1 MTVVG
6 SSLAL
11 DRVAV
16 TTALPLFSAIS
27 VADVVKVTTGASS
40 SLILTSSEDSA
51 ESSIFWGSA
60 KAIEIVS
67 ISDKTIHFIAYFF
80 LMLSWL
86 YVFFKKK
93 SFSKNVKFIFIGCIV
108 FGIII
113 EILQGVTTTY
123 RTLSFLDVAANTLGV
138 LFASTVFH
146 FFEKKIRLF

>member
-1 MTVVG
+1 MLKHIKALLEDNAIFIAIFFTISITIG
-6 SSLAL
+6 SLVKS
-11 DRVAV
+11 
-16 TTALPLFSAIS
+16 
-27 VADVVKVTTGASS
+27 DV
-40 SLILTSSEDSA
+40 I
-51 ESSIFWGSA
+51 
-60 KAIEIVS
+60 AIEIVS

-93 SFSKNVKFIFIGCIV
+93 SFSKNVKFIFIGCIA

-146 FFEKKIRLF
+146 FFEKKTVRNFN

>member
-1 MTVVG
+1 MLKHIKALLEDNAIFIAIFFTISITIG
-6 SSLAL
+6 SLVKS
-11 DRVAV
+11 
-16 TTALPLFSAIS
+16 
-27 VADVVKVTTGASS
+27 DV
-40 SLILTSSEDSA
+40 I
-51 ESSIFWGSA
+51 
-60 KAIEIVS
+60 AIEIVS

-113 EILQGVTTTY
+113 EILQGVITTY

-146 FFEKKIRLF
+146 FFEKK

>member
-1 MTVVG
+1 MLKYIKALLEDNAIFIAIFFTISITIG
-6 SSLAL
+6 SLVKS
-11 DRVAV
+11 DVIAV
-16 TTALPLFSAIS
+16 
-27 VADVVKVTTGASS
+27 
-40 SLILTSSEDSA
+40 
-51 ESSIFWGSA
+51 
-60 KAIEIVS
+60 EIVS

>member
-1 MTVVG
+1 MLKHIKVLLEDNAILIAVFFTISITIG
-6 SSLAL
+6 SLVKS
-11 DRVAV
+11 DVVAV
-16 TTALPLFSAIS
+16 
-27 VADVVKVTTGASS
+27 
-40 SLILTSSEDSA
+40 
-51 ESSIFWGSA
+51 
-60 KAIEIVS
+60 EIVS

>member
-1 MTVVG
+1 MLKHIKALLEDNALFIAIFFTISITIG
-6 SSLAL
+6 SLVKS
-11 DRVAV
+11 
-16 TTALPLFSAIS
+16 
-27 VADVVKVTTGASS
+27 DV
-40 SLILTSSEDSA
+40 I
-51 ESSIFWGSA
+51 
-60 KAIEIVS
+60 AIEIVS

-93 SFSKNVKFIFIGCIV
+93 SFSKNVKYIFIGCIV

>member
-1 MTVVG
+1 MLKHIKALLEDNAIFIAIFFTISITIG
-6 SSLAL
+6 SLVKS
-11 DRVAV
+11 
-16 TTALPLFSAIS
+16 
-27 VADVVKVTTGASS
+27 DV
-40 SLILTSSEDSA
+40 I
-51 ESSIFWGSA
+51 
-60 KAIEIVS
+60 AIEIVS

-113 EILQGVTTTY
+113 EIIQGVTTTY

-146 FFEKKIRLF
+146 FFEKKIGLF

>member
-1 MTVVG
+1 MLKHIKVLLEGNAILIAIFFTISITIG
-6 SSLAL
+6 SLVKS
-11 DRVAV
+11 
-16 TTALPLFSAIS
+16 
-27 VADVVKVTTGASS
+27 DV
-40 SLILTSSEDSA
+40 I
-51 ESSIFWGSA
+51 
-60 KAIEIVS
+60 AIEIVS

-146 FFEKKIRLF
+146 FFEKK

>member
-1 MTVVG
+1 MLKHIKVLLEDNAILIAIFFTISITIG
-6 SSLAL
+6 SLVKS
-11 DRVAV
+11 DVIAV
-16 TTALPLFSAIS
+16 
-27 VADVVKVTTGASS
+27 
-40 SLILTSSEDSA
+40 
-51 ESSIFWGSA
+51 
-60 KAIEIVS
+60 EIVS

-113 EILQGVTTTY
+113 EIIQGVTTTY

-146 FFEKKIRLF
+146 FFEKK

>member
-1 MTVVG
+1 MLKYIKALLEDNALFIAIFFTISITIG
-6 SSLAL
+6 SLVKS
-11 DRVAV
+11 DVIAV
-16 TTALPLFSAIS
+16 
-27 VADVVKVTTGASS
+27 
-40 SLILTSSEDSA
+40 
-51 ESSIFWGSA
+51 
-60 KAIEIVS
+60 EIVS

-146 FFEKKIRLF
+146 FFEKK

>member
-1 MTVVG
+1 MLKHIKVLLEDNAILIAIFFTISITIG
-6 SSLAL
+6 SLVKS
-11 DRVAV
+11 DVIAV
-16 TTALPLFSAIS
+16 
-27 VADVVKVTTGASS
+27 
-40 SLILTSSEDSA
+40 
-51 ESSIFWGSA
+51 
-60 KAIEIVS
+60 EIVS

-93 SFSKNVKFIFIGCIV
+93 SFSKNVKYIFIGCIV

-113 EILQGVTTTY
+113 EFLQGVTTTY

>member
-1 MTVVG
+1 MLKHIKVLLEDNAIFIAVFFTISITIG
-6 SSLAL
+6 SLVKSDLI
-11 DRVAV
+11 AV
-16 TTALPLFSAIS
+16 
-27 VADVVKVTTGASS
+27 
-40 SLILTSSEDSA
+40 
-51 ESSIFWGSA
+51 
-60 KAIEIVS
+60 EIVS
-67 ISDKTIHFIAYFF
+67 VSDKTYHFIAYFF

>member
-1 MTVVG
+1 MLKHIKALLEDNALFIAIFFTISITIG
-6 SSLAL
+6 SLVKS
-11 DRVAV
+11 DVIAV
-16 TTALPLFSAIS
+16 
-27 VADVVKVTTGASS
+27 
-40 SLILTSSEDSA
+40 
-51 ESSIFWGSA
+51 
-60 KAIEIVS
+60 EIVS

>member
-1 MTVVG
+1 MLKHIKVLLEDNAILIAIFFTISITIG
-6 SSLAL
+6 SLVKS
-11 DRVAV
+11 DVIAV
-16 TTALPLFSAIS
+16 
-27 VADVVKVTTGASS
+27 
-40 SLILTSSEDSA
+40 
-51 ESSIFWGSA
+51 
-60 KAIEIVS
+60 EIVS

-146 FFEKKIRLF
+146 FFEKK

>member
-1 MTVVG
+1 MLKHIKVLLEDNAILIAIFFTISITIG
-6 SSLAL
+6 SLVKS
-11 DRVAV
+11 
-16 TTALPLFSAIS
+16 
-27 VADVVKVTTGASS
+27 DV
-40 SLILTSSEDSA
+40 I
-51 ESSIFWGSA
+51 
-60 KAIEIVS
+60 AIEIVS

>member
-1 MTVVG
+1 MVKHIEILLEDTAILIAIFFTISITIG
-6 SSLAL
+6 SLVKS
-11 DRVAV
+11 
-16 TTALPLFSAIS
+16 
-27 VADVVKVTTGASS
+27 DV
-40 SLILTSSEDSA
+40 I
-51 ESSIFWGSA
+51 
-60 KAIEIVS
+60 AIEIVS

>member
-1 MTVVG
+1 MLKHIKALLEDNAIFIAIFFTISITIG
-6 SSLAL
+6 SLVKS
-11 DRVAV
+11 
-16 TTALPLFSAIS
+16 
-27 VADVVKVTTGASS
+27 DV
-40 SLILTSSEDSA
+40 I
-51 ESSIFWGSA
+51 
-60 KAIEIVS
+60 AIEIVS

-80 LMLSWL
+80 LILSWL

-113 EILQGVTTTY
+113 EIIQGVTTTY

>member
-1 MTVVG
+1 MLKHIKALLEDNALFIAIFFTISITIG
-6 SSLAL
+6 SLVKS
-11 DRVAV
+11 DVIAV
-16 TTALPLFSAIS
+16 
-27 VADVVKVTTGASS
+27 
-40 SLILTSSEDSA
+40 
-51 ESSIFWGSA
+51 
-60 KAIEIVS
+60 EIVS

-146 FFEKKIRLF
+146 FFEKK

>member
-1 MTVVG
+1 MLKHIKALLEDNAIFIAVFFTISITIG
-6 SSLAL
+6 SLVKS
-11 DRVAV
+11 DVIAV
-16 TTALPLFSAIS
+16 
-27 VADVVKVTTGASS
+27 
-40 SLILTSSEDSA
+40 
-51 ESSIFWGSA
+51 
-60 KAIEIVS
+60 EIVS

-146 FFEKKIRLF
+146 FFEKK

>member
-1 MTVVG
+1 MLKHIKALLEDNALFIAIFFTISITIG
-6 SSLAL
+6 SLVKS
-11 DRVAV
+11 
-16 TTALPLFSAIS
+16 
-27 VADVVKVTTGASS
+27 DV
-40 SLILTSSEDSA
+40 I
-51 ESSIFWGSA
+51 
-60 KAIEIVS
+60 AIEIVS

>member
-1 MTVVG
+1 MLKHIKVLLEDNAILIAIFFTISITIG
-6 SSLAL
+6 SLVKS
-11 DRVAV
+11 
-16 TTALPLFSAIS
+16 
-27 VADVVKVTTGASS
+27 DV
-40 SLILTSSEDSA
+40 I
-51 ESSIFWGSA
+51 
-60 KAIEIVS
+60 AIEIVS

-123 RTLSFLDVAANTLGV
+123 RMLSFLDVAANTLGV

>member
-1 MTVVG
+1 MLKHIKALLEDNAIFIAIFFTISITIG
-6 SSLAL
+6 SLVKS
-11 DRVAV
+11 
-16 TTALPLFSAIS
+16 
-27 VADVVKVTTGASS
+27 DV
-40 SLILTSSEDSA
+40 I
-51 ESSIFWGSA
+51 
-60 KAIEIVS
+60 AIEIVS

-113 EILQGVTTTY
+113 EIIQGVTTTY

>member
-1 MTVVG
+1 MLKHIKALLEDNAIFIAIFFTISITIG
-6 SSLAL
+6 SLVKS
-11 DRVAV
+11 
-16 TTALPLFSAIS
+16 
-27 VADVVKVTTGASS
+27 DV
-40 SLILTSSEDSA
+40 I
-51 ESSIFWGSA
+51 
-60 KAIEIVS
+60 AIEIVS
-67 ISDKTIHFIAYFF
+67 ISDKTIHFIACFF

-113 EILQGVTTTY
+113 EIIQGVTTTY

>member
-1 MTVVG
+1 MLKHIKALLEDNALFIAIFFTISITIG
-6 SSLAL
+6 SLVKSDVIAL
-11 DRVAV
+11 
-16 TTALPLFSAIS
+16 
-27 VADVVKVTTGASS
+27 
-40 SLILTSSEDSA
+40 
-51 ESSIFWGSA
+51 
-60 KAIEIVS
+60 EIVS

>member
-1 MTVVG
+1 MLKHIKVLLEDNAILIAVFFTISITIG
-6 SSLAL
+6 SLVKS
-11 DRVAV
+11 
-16 TTALPLFSAIS
+16 
-27 VADVVKVTTGASS
+27 DV
-40 SLILTSSEDSA
+40 I
-51 ESSIFWGSA
+51 
-60 KAIEIVS
+60 AIEIVS

>member
-1 MTVVG
+1 MLKHIKVLLEDNAILIAIFFTISITIG
-6 SSLAL
+6 SLVKS
-11 DRVAV
+11 
-16 TTALPLFSAIS
+16 
-27 VADVVKVTTGASS
+27 DV
-40 SLILTSSEDSA
+40 I
-51 ESSIFWGSA
+51 
-60 KAIEIVS
+60 AIEIVS

-113 EILQGVTTTY
+113 EIIQGVTTTY

>member
-1 MTVVG
+1 MLKHIKVLLEDNAILIAIFFTISITIG
-6 SSLAL
+6 SLVKS
-11 DRVAV
+11 
-16 TTALPLFSAIS
+16 
-27 VADVVKVTTGASS
+27 DV
-40 SLILTSSEDSA
+40 I
-51 ESSIFWGSA
+51 
-60 KAIEIVS
+60 AIEIVS
-67 ISDKTIHFIAYFF
+67 ISDKTIHFTAYFF

-146 FFEKKIRLF
+146 FFEKK

>member
-1 MTVVG
+1 MLKHIKALLEDNAIFIAVFFTISITIG
-6 SSLAL
+6 SL
-11 DRVAV
+11 
-16 TTALPLFSAIS
+16 
-27 VADVVKVTTGASS
+27 VKSD
-40 SLILTSSEDSA
+40 LIAT
-51 ESSIFWGSA
+51 
-60 KAIEIVS
+60 EIVS

-113 EILQGVTTTY
+113 EIIQGVTTTY

-146 FFEKKIRLF
+146 FFEKK

>member
-1 MTVVG
+1 MLKYIKALLEDNALFIAIFFTISITIG
-6 SSLAL
+6 SLVKS
-11 DRVAV
+11 
-16 TTALPLFSAIS
+16 
-27 VADVVKVTTGASS
+27 DV
-40 SLILTSSEDSA
+40 I
-51 ESSIFWGSA
+51 
-60 KAIEIVS
+60 AIEIVS

-146 FFEKKIRLF
+146 FFEKK

>member
-1 MTVVG
+1 MLKHIKALLEDNAIFIAVFFTISITIG
-6 SSLAL
+6 SL
-11 DRVAV
+11 
-16 TTALPLFSAIS
+16 
-27 VADVVKVTTGASS
+27 VKSD
-40 SLILTSSEDSA
+40 LIAT
-51 ESSIFWGSA
+51 
-60 KAIEIVS
+60 EIVS

>member
-1 MTVVG
+1 MLKHIKALLEDNALFIAIFFTISITIG
-6 SSLAL
+6 SL
-11 DRVAV
+11 
-16 TTALPLFSAIS
+16 
-27 VADVVKVTTGASS
+27 VKSD
-40 SLILTSSEDSA
+40 LI
-51 ESSIFWGSA
+51 
-60 KAIEIVS
+60 AIEIVS

-80 LMLSWL
+80 LMLSWV

-146 FFEKKIRLF
+146 FFEKK

>member
-1 MTVVG
+1 MLKNIKVLLEDNAILIAVFFTISITIG
-6 SSLAL
+6 SLVKS
-11 DRVAV
+11 DVIAV
-16 TTALPLFSAIS
+16 
-27 VADVVKVTTGASS
+27 
-40 SLILTSSEDSA
+40 
-51 ESSIFWGSA
+51 
-60 KAIEIVS
+60 EIVS

-93 SFSKNVKFIFIGCIV
+93 SFSKNVKYIFIGCIV

-113 EILQGVTTTY
+113 EILQGVTPTY

>member
-1 MTVVG
+1 MLKHIKALLEDNALFIAIFFTISITIG
-6 SSLAL
+6 SLVKS
-11 DRVAV
+11 
-16 TTALPLFSAIS
+16 
-27 VADVVKVTTGASS
+27 DV
-40 SLILTSSEDSA
+40 I
-51 ESSIFWGSA
+51 
-60 KAIEIVS
+60 AIEIVS

-123 RTLSFLDVAANTLGV
+123 RTLSFLDVAANTVGV

-146 FFEKKIRLF
+146 FFEKK